1 MVTEVKSPGSPV
13 IALVGN
19 AGVKGN
25 KPAAATTAD
34 ASVGPENVVQLTD
47 LAARLQDLAQA
58 VADVPVVD
66 PARVNALRQAVAS
79 GNYQVDAEAVADK
92 LIAMEGLLNNRSD
105 T

>member
-25 KPAAATTAD
+25 KPAAAKPEAN
-34 ASVGPENVVQLTD
+34 VGPENVVQLTD
-47 LAARLQDLAQA
+47 LAARLQDLAAA

-66 PARVNALRQAVAS
+66 PARVDALRQAVAN
-79 GNYQVDAEAVADK
+79 GNYQVDTEAVADK
-92 LIAMEGLLNNRSD
+92 LIALESLLSTRSES
-105 T
+105 